1 MSSASTSLLVVVSV
15 RCFILVT
22 SLSKTGKSWAFC
34 VLVLQEL
41 RSRNCICK
49 LCISI
54 DGISYKRRSALRIFN
69 KHVHFDRCFFIDG
82 IIADLRSYLSWS
94 SVSMN
99 LFVLLPTVKRTRI
112 IWNIDFDDKIL
123 RQFYWKYN
131 TFLP

>member
-54 DGISYKRRSALRIFN
+54 DGISYKRRSALQIFS